1 VSRSLGGFDP
11 KQTYDAASTDYDDAA
26 RDYWAYL
33 ALRAIDR
40 LALVTG
46 ERVLDVPCG
55 TGFGLVAAAER
66 VGPTGR
72 VVGLDY
78 AEQMLAIAER
88 RVAEA
93 GLGNVELRSGDM
105 TAIDPPDE
113 PFDALVCALGV
124 FFAEDMK
131 GLIESFVELVSAR
144 SGRVAVSVFGEQ
156 FVEPMRSVFVDAV
169 HAVVPGFDV
178 VQPWSR
184 TEREDVLRSLFD
196 GVSDVDLVISTDRHR
211 LVLPSSDDWWRIVM
225 GSGLRRTVTEI
236 GEEAATRVRR
246 RCDDFIED
254 YDVSEVV
261 SLSRYAVARR
271 V

>member
-11 KQTYDAASTDYDDAA
+11 KQTYDAGSADYDDAA

-55 TGFGLVAAAER
+55 TGFGLVSAAER
-66 VGPTGR
+66 VGPIGR

-93 GLGNVELRSGDM
+93 GLRNVELLSGDM
-105 TAIDPPDE
+105 TAIDPPED

-124 FFAEDMK
+124 FFVDDMK

-144 SGRVAVSVFGEQ
+144 SGRVAVGVFGEQ

-184 TEREDVLRSLFD
+184 TEREDVLRGLFD
-196 GVSDVDLVISTDRHR
+196 GAGVVDLTVSTERHR
-211 LVLPSSDDWWRIVM
+211 LALPSPDDWWRIVM

-236 GEEAATRVRR
+236 GQEASARVRR
-246 RCDDFIED
+246 RCDDFID
-254 YDVSEVV
+254 DHDVTEVV

-271 V
+271 A

>member
-1 VSRSLGGFDP
+1 VSGALGGFDP
-11 KQTYDAASTDYDDAA
+11 KQTYDAASADYEDAA

-40 LALVTG
+40 LGLVPG

-55 TGFGLVAAAER
+55 TGHGLVAAAEL

-78 AEQMLAIAER
+78 ADQMLAIAER

-93 GLGNVELRSGDM
+93 GLANVELRSGDM
-105 TAIDPPDE
+105 TVIDRPAE

-124 FFAEDMK
+124 FFVDDMK
-131 GLIESFVELVSAR
+131 GLVQSFVELVR
-144 SGRVAVSVFGEQ
+144 PGSGRVAVSVFGGQ
-156 FVEPMRSVFVDAV
+156 FVDPMRSVFVDAV

-178 VQPWSR
+178 VQPWCR
-184 TEREDVLRSLFD
+184 TEREAVLRGLFD
-196 GVSDVDLVISTDRHR
+196 GIGVVDLTVSTEEDH
-211 LVLPSSDDWWRIVM
+211 LALPSSDDWWRIVM

-236 GEEAATRVRR
+236 GEEAAALVRR

-254 YDVSEVV
+254 HGLTEVM

-271 V
+271 A